1 MEKIIS
7 EDKRRKC
14 KILKENCCPIRSQ
27 LTTRNK
33 KKLGW
38 LSLHKN
44 WTRTFVLRAF
54 HSIIALVCRALKPF
68 LSFCSLST
76 PPLNNGHINQ
86 WYPTL
91 DLDDEGRRFFLPDVT
106 VVDVGKCFPP
116 VIGGVKSG
124 SGLRFAASSLRGLP
138 RFFFSCKHQH

>member
-38 LSLHKN
+38 LSLHEN
-44 WTRTFVLRAF
+44 WTRMF
-54 HSIIALVCRALKPF
+54 VCRALKPF

-86 WYPTL
+86 
-91 DLDDEGRRFFLPDVT
+91 
-106 VVDVGKCFPP
+106 
-116 VIGGVKSG
+116 
-124 SGLRFAASSLRGLP
+124 
-138 RFFFSCKHQH
+138 

>member
-1 MEKIIS
+1 MKKMQNIKGKLLSNQIATHNTKEKKAGLA
-7 EDKRRKC
+7 ELARKLDTNVC
-14 KILKENCCPIRSQ
+14 
-27 LTTRNK
+27 
-33 KKLGW
+33 
-38 LSLHKN
+38 
-44 WTRTFVLRAF
+44 VLFA
-54 HSIIALVCRALKPF
+54 ALKPF

-76 PPLNNGHINQ
+76 PPLNNRHTNQ

-138 RFFFSCKHQH
+138 RFFFSCKHQHKQGYSKCSDVFH